1 MARGV
6 VLTVLAQQIQR
17 VLWQMRCLGDQ
28 SAADVCSMVFAV
40 VIHTIP
46 SELIRKRQGFSQ
58 NMKNLDLKKV
68 FQKDLDGVVKLQKR
82 LALATELDVKQLVKH
97 CVCIVNPKDLA
108 DKWRGL

>member
-40 VIHTIP
+40 VIHTI
-46 SELIRKRQGFSQ
+46 SSKLIAERQRFSQ
-58 NMKNLDLKKV
+58 DVEDLDLKKV
-68 FQKDLDGVVKLQKR
+68 FQKDLDSVVKRRQR
-82 LALATELDVKQLVKH
+82 VACT
-97 CVCIVNPKDLA
+97 
-108 DKWRGL
+108 